1 MSHMNHTAARKLYL
15 VSYDI
20 TSNKLRRKI
29 EKALKNFGQR
39 MQKSVF
45 LCTLAP
51 GQLKS
56 MEDTLLLLL
65 THWSALQESTD
76 SVIVTGPIER
86 KNIKYLLGNPCLLE
100 DFVIY

>member
-1 MSHMNHTAARKLYL
+1 MNPTNPTTARKLYL

-45 LCTLAP
+45 LCTLSP
-51 GQLKS
+51 EQLKS
-56 MEDTLLLLL
+56 MEDTLQLLL
-65 THWSALQESTD
+65 THWIALQESSD
-76 SVIVTGPIER
+76 SVIVAGSIDR
-86 KNIKYLLGNPCLLE
+86 KNIRYSLGNPCLLE